1 MYQIQLYL
9 IQNYSAITML
19 MIKVISFQD
28 DYFDWYKE
36 KMTLIF
42 DIIEWHHNEVPSVS
56 LEPSFEKCTWEQ
68 VML

>member
-9 IQNYSAITML
+9 VHNYSAITML

-42 DIIEWHHNEVPSVS
+42 DIIEGHHNEVPSVS
-56 LEPSFEKCTWEQ
+56 LEPFEKCTWEQ

>member
-9 IQNYSAITML
+9 VQNYSAITML

-42 DIIEWHHNEVPSVS
+42 AIIE
-56 LEPSFEKCTWEQ
+56 
-68 VML
+68 